1 MEVRELAEPPV
12 PASPPQLEDLDEEP
26 RRLVAA
32 LTRSRRGVVRV
43 RSAAD
48 RLAVLDLAIRV
59 FQTGHLM
66 IVASTRS
73 AARTVARALRAGRAE
88 PVGCFIRQ
96 PTRSDVGIQV
106 GTAGSLDP
114 TVAGVVVFADAT
126 QVLHERV
133 RRDVSRLPRQRI
145 YGLLDERRNLSRRE
159 RLVIEGYVGPVI
171 GRLGL
176 RGRRTGRGAGR
187 LRRLARR
194 RAAGRTD
201 RTGMEADVD
210 LGQPANATKR
220 QPGWRRPWPAAT
232 SRRRGRTACSSTA
245 IRSSGLP
252 AMVGSPSWSSRPS
265 TPASSAA
272 CCRDGPCCAPAGRPS
287 ATAGERMRPGKIATD
302 RPGQRS

>member
-1 MEVRELAEPPV
+1 M
-12 PASPPQLEDLDEEP
+12 
-26 RRLVAA
+26 
-32 LTRSRRGVVRV
+32 RV

-88 PVGCFIRQ
+88 PVRCFIRQ

-133 RRDVSRLPRQRI
+133 RRDVSASHASGSTGCSTSGDL
-145 YGLLDERRNLSRRE
+145 GRRE

-171 GRLGL
+171 GRLG
-176 RGRRTGRGAGR
+176 RAGRRPGRGAGR

-194 RAAGRTD
+194 RAAGQTD
-201 RTGMEADVD
+201 RTRMEADVD
-210 LGQPANATKR
+210 LGN
-220 QPGWRRPWPAAT
+220 
-232 SRRRGRTACSSTA
+232 RRRNEATARLAAALAEGDVRTPWAYGLFLDGDPSPPSSR
-245 IRSSGLP
+245 RSSGRRPGRVARARPRHRRP
-252 AMVGSPSWSSRPS
+252 AAGMGRAV
-265 TPASSAA
+265 PA
-272 CCRDGPCCAPAGRPS
+272 AGRPS
-287 ATAGERMRPGKIATD
+287 ATAGDRMRPGKIATD